1 MTGPNVIPQR
11 PAALKDE
18 TLLPFGVW
26 QVLDLVDGT
35 RSVQAI
41 ATQLR
46 VSPEQVSRAL
56 EQAHTWIDRSVQ
68 REQVVTENTI
78 TTVSQCLVS
87 VVGPMGEFI
96 VDDALDELGQNA
108 TLAQVLS
115 NIAAQLDE
123 QHLHAFV
130 RQLRAKGLA

>member
-18 TLLPFGVW
+18 TLLPFNVW

-108 TLAQVLS
+108 TLTQVLS